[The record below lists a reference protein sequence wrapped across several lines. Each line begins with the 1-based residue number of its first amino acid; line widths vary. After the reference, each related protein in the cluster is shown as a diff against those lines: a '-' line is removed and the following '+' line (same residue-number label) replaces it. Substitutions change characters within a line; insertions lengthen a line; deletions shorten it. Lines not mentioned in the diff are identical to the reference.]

1 MAIEVVGRSAE
12 AKSGEKN
19 SLPRRPTLLTAAAEA
34 ERYLG
39 LNLK

>member
-12 AKSGEKN
+12 AKSGEN